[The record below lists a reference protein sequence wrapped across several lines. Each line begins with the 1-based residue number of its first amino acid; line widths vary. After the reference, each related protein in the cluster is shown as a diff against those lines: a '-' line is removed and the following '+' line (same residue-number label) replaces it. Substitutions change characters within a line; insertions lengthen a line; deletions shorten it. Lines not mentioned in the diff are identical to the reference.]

1 MAHLLDTMDDE
12 VPITYGQFMLRGV
25 SGLQGVDTRVHLAEL
40 DRQVYLYA
48 SAEHSRVRLEV
59 WDAPPPP
66 WEGHGK
72 LVADARCVAETGVVA
87 VTPYMSAASGR
98 SVLIGPAFFEYGLH
112 LYAHNAERLLRFWPI
127 RDVFDPALHLR
138 PDGIDADAKPVET
151 AEARSAL
158 GDWVSTRV
166 LGSAEPPAPPAPPKA
181 EEDWPLDHEH
191 EVRLAE
197 LLGDL
202 RTRLMTRP
210 PTWLLDTDEG
220 NRSRYLNELRSS
232 VAIARR
238 LNPDGLPTFQLSFGE
253 LVERPHPGLS
263 YRLWQWRP
271 IVPPADPASL
281 PESGPVSLPESGPV
295 SLAESGPASLTEG
308 EAAGRVTG
316 LEHAG
321 QDSVDREHAGR
332 EHAAAFG
339 SAMAATGRPESA
351 TPGTAHFEPART
363 VTGHSGTGRAETG
376 RSPAE
381 GAQAESFGTGRTR
394 AEHNGSTA
402 TGTAAPGG
410 AVAESATSEP
420 AAPGAPREPETLTA
434 EREVR
439 AQDVLRRRR
448 LVTGI
453 VTVLREE
460 NGVVEVRDAVP
471 AEVARVLAAEKAWA
485 LD

>member
-1 MAHLLDTMDDE
+1 MAHLLDTLDDE
-12 VPITYGQFMLRGV
+12 VPLTYGQFMLRGV
-25 SGLQGVDTRVHLAEL
+25 SGLQGVDTRVHMAEL
-40 DRQVYLYA
+40 DRQIYLYA
-48 SAEHSRVRLEV
+48 SAEHSRVRVEV
-59 WDAPPPP
+59 WDGPPPP

-87 VTPYMSAASGR
+87 VTPYMFAGSGR

-138 PDGIDADAKPVET
+138 PDGLDGDAKPVET
-151 AEARSAL
+151 VEARSSL
-158 GDWVSTRV
+158 HDWVSTRV
-166 LGSAEPPAPPAPPKA
+166 LGSAEAPLPPAPPKA
-181 EEDWPLDHEH
+181 EEEWPLDHEH

-202 RTRLMTRP
+202 RQRLMTRP

-232 VAIARR
+232 VAMARR
-238 LNPDGLPTFQLSFGE
+238 LNPDGLPTIQLSFGE

-271 IVPPADPASL
+271 IASPAADPVPAVPLAADLPSPEREATPYAAVAAS
-281 PESGPVSLPESGPV
+281 PEPQPAPY
-295 SLAESGPASLTEG
+295 AAGPASPDPQMTPF
-308 EAAGRVTG
+308 AAGP
-316 LEHAG
+316 A
-321 QDSVDREHAGR
+321 S
-332 EHAAAFG
+332 
-339 SAMAATGRPESA
+339 PERQ
-351 TPGTAHFEPART
+351 T
-363 VTGHSGTGRAETG
+363 
-376 RSPAE
+376 
-381 GAQAESFGTGRTR
+381 
-394 AEHNGSTA
+394 
-402 TGTAAPGG
+402 
-410 AVAESATSEP
+410 TSYA
-420 AAPGAPREPETLTA
+420 AAPGAHEPRTTPYAAGPAAHEPVALAEHGQAAPGSEPERHPAPETLTA

-439 AQDVLRRRR
+439 ALDALRRRQ

-460 NGVVEVRDAVP
+460 NGVVEVRDALP
-471 AEVARVLAAEKAWA
+471 AEVARVLAAERAWA

>member
-1 MAHLLDTMDDE
+1 MAHLLDTLDDE

-48 SAEHSRVRLEV
+48 SAEHSRVRVEV
-59 WDAPPPP
+59 WDGPPPP

-112 LYAHNAERLLRFWPI
+112 LYAHNSERLLRFWPI

-138 PDGIDADAKPVET
+138 PDGVDDDAKPVEIV
-151 AEARSAL
+151 EARSSL

-166 LGSAEPPAPPAPPKA
+166 LGSSEPPAPPAPPA
-181 EEDWPLDHEH
+181 VEEDWPLDHEH
-191 EVRLAE
+191 EVRLAQ

-202 RTRLMTRP
+202 RPRLMTRP

-232 VAIARR
+232 VAAARR

-271 IVPPADPASL
+271 IAPPADPAT
-281 PESGPVSLPESGPV
+281 
-295 SLAESGPASLTEG
+295 LAGTEARDREAAAVEGTAREATAG
-308 EAAGRVTG
+308 EAPGREAT
-316 LEHAG
+316 
-321 QDSVDREHAGR
+321 GR
-332 EHAAAFG
+332 EHAA
-339 SAMAATGRPESA
+339 TV
-351 TPGTAHFEPART
+351 GTEI
-363 VTGHSGTGRAETG
+363 SGTGRPDSATFETG
-376 RSPAE
+376 HTTTEHTETVPDGIDRAWAE
-381 GAQAESFGTGRTR
+381 R
-394 AEHNGSTA
+394 NGTA
-402 TGTAAPGG
+402 TTATTTRGITTSQITAA
-410 AVAESATSEP
+410 EIATPQSEP
-420 AAPGAPREPETLTA
+420 AATRPPETLTA

-439 AQDVLRRRR
+439 ALDVLRRRR

>member
-1 MAHLLDTMDDE
+1 MAHLLDTLDDE

-40 DRQVYLYA
+40 DRQIYLYA
-48 SAEHSRVRLEV
+48 SAEHSRVRVEV
-59 WDAPPPP
+59 WDGPPPP

-87 VTPYMSAASGR
+87 VTPYMFAGSGR

-138 PDGIDADAKPVET
+138 PDGVDADAKPVET
-151 AEARSAL
+151 VEARSTL

-166 LGSAEPPAPPAPPKA
+166 LGSSLPPASPASPKA

-232 VAIARR
+232 VATARR

-253 LVERPHPGLS
+253 LVERPQPGLS

-271 IVPPADPASL
+271 ILPPADAASA
-281 PESGPVSLPESGPV
+281 GPGFP
-295 SLAESGPASLTEG
+295 
-308 EAAGRVTG
+308 
-316 LEHAG
+316 
-321 QDSVDREHAGR
+321 DREGV
-332 EHAAAFG
+332 AA
-339 SAMAATGRPESA
+339 
-351 TPGTAHFEPART
+351 PGKERDE
-363 VTGHSGTGRAETG
+363 TGHTRTDRAETHRALADPTVTDPTVTDPTVTDPTVTDPTVTDPTG
-376 RSPAE
+376 IQPIGTEPVGAERHGTVSAATAAVTATAELAPPEPEPAE
-381 GAQAESFGTGRTR
+381 TTPAVTTPVETTPVVTTLAGA
-394 AEHNGSTA
+394 
-402 TGTAAPGG
+402 
-410 AVAESATSEP
+410 
-420 AAPGAPREPETLTA
+420 PETLTA

-439 AQDVLRRRR
+439 ALDALRRRM

-460 NGVVEVRDAVP
+460 NGVVEARDAVP
-471 AEVARVLAAEKAWA
+471 AEVTRVLAAERAWA